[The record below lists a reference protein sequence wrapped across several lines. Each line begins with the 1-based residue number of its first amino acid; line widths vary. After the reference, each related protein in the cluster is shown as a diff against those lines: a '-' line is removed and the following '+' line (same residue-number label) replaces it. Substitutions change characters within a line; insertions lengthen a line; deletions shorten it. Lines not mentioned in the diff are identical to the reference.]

1 MSATGQDTGATGRHA
16 AAEQHDATD
25 EIHQAVR
32 SPAFRLLGRLG
43 LAARATIYVLIGWIG
58 LLIAAGKPAKE
69 ADQRGAMQEV
79 IRHTGGAVLLWL
91 IAFGLIGYAL
101 WRFSEAAF
109 GVIGEDPNKTGPRVQ
124 SFARGCVY
132 AFFAATALN
141 LLLSSGGG
149 SQANDQQQLTAKVLA
164 QSWGR
169 WLVGAVGLVVVA
181 VGLTLVVE
189 GIRRRFEKYLAT
201 EQIPARMRP
210 VVRWLG
216 IIGTV
221 ARGLVFALV
230 GIFLVRSA
238 VDYDPHKARGLDGA
252 LRSLA
257 HTSAG
262 PWVLVA
268 ASIGLIIFGVY
279 GFAESRW
286 RRT

>member
-1 MSATGQDTGATGRHA
+1 MSATGRDTGATARHA
-16 AAEQHDATD
+16 AAERHDATG

-79 IRHTGGAVLLWL
+79 IGHTGGAVLLWL
-91 IAFGLIGYAL
+91 IAFGLVGYAL

-109 GVIGEDPNKTGPRVQ
+109 GVIGEDPDKKGPRVQ

-132 AFFAATALN
+132 AFFAVTALN

-149 SQANDQQQLTAKVLA
+149 SQANDQQQMTAKVLA

-181 VGLTLVVE
+181 VGLALVVE

-201 EQIPARMRP
+201 EQIPPRIRP

-216 IIGTV
+216 IISTV

-262 PWVLVA
+262 PWLLVA

>member
-16 AAEQHDATD
+16 AVEQHEATD
-25 EIHQAVR
+25 GIHQAVR

-181 VGLTLVVE
+181 VGLALVVE

-201 EQIPARMRP
+201 EQIPPRIRP

-286 RRT
+286 RGT